1 VAAERAAVFSLQHC
15 YCTAVVIAIADL
27 EARMPLQSNNLLSFL
42 LLLSLFCSVANAAW
56 LGGTTFAR
64 TGVRTTTRSTNERA
78 ASSSSSSSPDP
89 DVDAAKKLRQQAA
102 KLREEVDSLEQRKRD
117 AADAEQ
123 RALEQE
129 RASAVAQRERY
140 SAVVP
145 ILKPDGSTVEE
156 RCDFSPRIVIRD
168 DDDDDNNENASSF
181 ITTCEA
187 ALPLGI
193 LLGESEEF
201 AGCTVVDE
209 VAPGSNGEAAGLREG
224 DIVRAI
230 TACQMTMETPTWQLM
245 AGGIGVPKT
254 TRFMYSVDG
263 RPFEEVM
270 DAVGSNRQDPQQRPM
285 VIVIERRDES

>member
-1 VAAERAAVFSLQHC
+1 
-15 YCTAVVIAIADL
+15 
-27 EARMPLQSNNLLSFL
+27 MPLHVQTNNLLLFL
-42 LLLSLFCSVANAAW
+42 FLLSLFSSIARAW
-56 LGGTTFAR
+56 LGRPSSRRTPTIAR
-64 TGVRTTTRSTNERA
+64 TKWTTANTNEFLFLAA
-78 ASSSSSSSPDP
+78 ASSSSANADA
-89 DVDAAKKLRQQAA
+89 DADAAKKFRREAA
-102 KLREEVDSLEQRKRD
+102 QLREEVDSLERRKRE
-117 AADAEQ
+117 ASDAEQ
-123 RALEQE
+123 RALERE
-129 RASAVAQRERY
+129 RASAAARRERY

-145 ILKPDGSTVEE
+145 ILKPDGGTVEE
-156 RCDFSPRIVIRD
+156 RCDFPPRIRD
-168 DDDDDNNENASSF
+168 DKKDASF

-187 ALPLGI
+187 VLPLGI
-193 LLGESEEF
+193 LLGESEEL

-230 TACQMTMETPTWQLM
+230 TACQVTMETPTWQLM